1 MTFFA
6 NTTFQTDITDKFD
19 LKILKRDNHGKT
31 FIHPGYY
38 LKLDQQQL
46 SHTNYLKIRS
56 MIITLRI
63 KQNNYDEIEKDF
75 EIWKN
80 AVINI
85 SWAYQIG
92 GETFSVSHKRPILVL
107 QSMQQLRE
115 AIPKL
120 NPLYSTIHQLPP
132 LQFQIFN
139 DFELPNGFFHHVN
152 INILFQQDLKQK
164 FYTQVMINY
173 QNEK

>member
-6 NTTFQTDITDKFD
+6 NATFQIDITDKFEY
-19 LKILKRDNHGKT
+19 KIGTLSTNGGGFCQK
-31 FIHPGYY
+31 PGYY
-38 LKLDQQQL
+38 LRLDKLQL
-46 SHTNYLKIRS
+46 SHTDYLKIKS

-80 AVINI
+80 AAINI
-85 SWAYQIG
+85 SWTYQTG
-92 GETFSVSHKRPILVL
+92 GENFFISHKQPIIVL
-107 QSMQQLRE
+107 QSMQQLRD

-120 NPLYSTIHQLPP
+120 NPLYSTIHQLPS

-139 DFELPNGFFHHVN
+139 DFELPNGFLSHVN
-152 INILFQQDLKQK
+152 LNILFNNEIKQK
-164 FYTQVMINY
+164 FYMVLMILRF
-173 QNEK
+173 